1 MGTNSDNEHIIEM
14 EQLFARILK
23 AQDTW
28 QSDKTGKS
36 EEYLKLQS
44 VVRKLEEYYESP
56 LWKRDFERDER
67 GEIPKDIAR
76 GVLSEDGIYNMLE
89 ENREILA
96 TIVGSSR
103 IAVVFPGIGYH
114 SDKPLLYYS
123 KKLAREAGYI
133 IVEITYEFPHKPGDI
148 KGNADRMKNAFE
160 IAAGQ
165 ATEQLSPLKLDQC
178 GDVLFIGKSIGTAVA
193 AYYNEQNK
201 TGARQIVFT
210 PVPQTFDLLMAG
222 NALASQY
229 DDKTTGASSGSE
241 NSDFDRSSVLHG
253 GAASDHDRPIVFHG
267 SADPWCDTKL
277 AVDRCKELGLP
288 LYITDNAN
296 HSLETGSV
304 LADIANLQTILGT
317 VSDYIKVPY
326 VVDSL

>member
-44 VVRKLEEYYESP
+44 AVRRLEEYYESP

-96 TIVGSSR
+96 TIVGSNR

-123 KKLAREAGYI
+123 RKLAREAGYI

-165 ATEQLSPLKLDQC
+165 ATEQLTPLKLDQC

-210 PVPQTFDLLMAG
+210 PVPQTFDLLSNLLHERTQG
-222 NALASQY
+222 VGDNAI
-229 DDKTTGASSGSE
+229 
-241 NSDFDRSSVLHG
+241 
-253 GAASDHDRPIVFHG
+253 GAASNHDRPIVFHG

-304 LADIANLQTILGT
+304 LTDIANLQTILDT
-317 VSDYIKVPY
+317 VSDYIKDPY
-326 VVDSL
+326 SVDSL